1 MKHVS
6 ESENRYKPFST
17 GKMLAYSSGG
27 IILSSLWQL
36 RGLFQLY
43 AEKALGISTMTVLLI
58 GLIYIIWDAFNDP
71 LTGYFLD
78 KSKRFTSKRGK
89 RFPFIIIG
97 GVGAV
102 VFVVLLYTPI
112 TTDPMLAAVWILIM
126 LLIWDQFQTLF
137 ELSTSG
143 LTVDIF
149 RDKKQRVKLGTYG
162 VLLGAVMSLVFGS
175 MPSLVLQLMGGE
187 TVAIAYFYAV
197 FILAFIPLIILIPF
211 GIAVREPEEMIQLRT
226 RLDQEGKSS
235 SPFRDVMKRILTDK
249 DWMSLVLVYLGY
261 VIGIQCV
268 TTGTSFYIIDGLGY
282 PIGFALFFNVV
293 FVLAGFIS
301 APFWKKIAEKKGSK
315 KAYLY
320 SAFVFIIAGVIYPI
334 LGWNL
339 IPALILSGVVGIGNA
354 GAGTS
359 FWAAN
364 SDTLDNATVKSGKR
378 EETSFNGV
386 LRFFSA
392 TGIFFQ
398 ILIFLLV
405 EGFTGYDPNLTY
417 WDPTPP
423 TDLMRIGLN
432 LRASLIPAIIYI
444 ITALIYLKFNKVT
457 AEVAEE
463 NKKKLI
469 EMDL

>member
-1 MKHVS
+1 MN
-6 ESENRYKPFST
+6 ETEGRYKPFST
-17 GKMLAYSSGG
+17 AKMLAYSSGG

-43 AEKALGISTMTVLLI
+43 AEKALGISTMVVLFI
-58 GLIYIIWDAFNDP
+58 GLIYIIWDGLNDP

-78 KSKRFTSKRGK
+78 RSKRFTSKRGK

-97 GVGAV
+97 GVGAI
-102 VFVVLLYTPI
+102 VFVVLLYLPI
-112 TTDPMLAAVWILIM
+112 TNDPALAAIWLLIM

-149 RDKKQRVKLGTYG
+149 RDSKQRVKLGTYG
-162 VLLGAVMSLVFGS
+162 VLLGAIMSLLFGS
-175 MPSLVLQLMGGE
+175 LPSVVLELMGDE

-197 FILAFIPLIILIPF
+197 FALAFVPLIILIPF
-211 GIAVREPEEMIQLRT
+211 ALSTREPVEMIELRT

-235 SPFRDVMKRILTDK
+235 SPFKEVMKRVFTDK

-268 TTGTSFYIIDGLGY
+268 TTGMSFYIVDGLGL
-282 PIGFALFFNVV
+282 PIGYALFFNGI

-301 APFWKKIAEKKGSK
+301 APFWKKIADKKGSK
-315 KAYLY
+315 KTYLY
-320 SAFVFIIAGVIYPI
+320 SAFVFIIAGGVYPL
-334 LGWNL
+334 LGWSL
-339 IPALILSGVVGIGNA
+339 VPALILSAVVGIGNA

-405 EGFTGYDPNLTY
+405 EAFTGYDPNLTY
-417 WDPTPP
+417 WNPTPP

-432 LRASLIPAIIYI
+432 LRASLIPAIIYL

-469 EMDL
+469 EMGL